1 MLEIKDEIILCI
13 IKINNDEIRVTKKI
27 IIKTTFF

>member
-1 MLEIKDEIILCI
+1 MLEIKDEIILRNL
-13 IKINNDEIRVTKKI
+13 KINHDEIRVTKKT